1 MPCLIV
7 KIIGTVIDA
16 VAVHIVMLMGFIA
29 VVVVVFTGG
38 AVSVAAGAVCSAG
51 VGPDCLWK
59 SKHDGGTDQSWYDP
73 FQLSR
78 LLFVSPDGM
87 GVVEMIPPYVL
98 QLMAKSF
105 ALKFF
110 REVSIDI
117 DIKCTIAVGQRYSPH
132 RMRE

>member
-1 MPCLIV
+1 MLIFM
-7 KIIGTVIDA
+7 VISDRYY
-16 VAVHIVMLMGFIA
+16 L
-29 VVVVVFTGG
+29 
-38 AVSVAAGAVCSAG
+38 
-51 VGPDCLWK
+51 
-59 SKHDGGTDQSWYDP
+59 

-110 REVSIDI
+110 REISIDI